1 MKTYFW
7 LLAGVVLYA
16 LYAGAPAAPA
26 EGTAHVMKDGK
37 TAIARY
43 NQGVFIG
50 YSNNVSVYDTNGNY
64 QGPLYQAL

>member
-7 LLAGVVLYA
+7 LLALAGVALYA
-16 LYAGAPAAPA
+16 LAAGAPG